1 MYNNLPALT
10 GSILWDE
17 RLLFADYAALS
28 EDALR
33 GALQEYLQAVNA
45 LRREWHAPDDSPL
58 SLWISRHDQLSLYR
72 PGLLSAERIILTDS
86 LEEAALRL
94 DSAGM
99 ATATDL
105 LVQNRATD
113 RLQDIRVGV
122 AQFVRFVREHFHLI
136 QAGFIV
142 FSPCQSAREEQVR
155 KLQLLEDNAARHF
168 LSGVMPPAVVRLY
181 ERSLTIRG
189 VERVSD
195 EGHMRFVSEKNLPG
209 EILLELRDCLS
220 PYANGHIFQEIRPL
234 SENEDG
240 TLAVEITRSRPNSR
254 SRYNRWIQGAANRSI
269 YFHYRGLLTDL
280 SQSAQAGA
288 SLVTRCPLQGKILAK
303 LDAPGQL
310 SRRML
315 EIDIP
320 FLQNLSLA
328 DIFRIRTDYE
338 PSVTAFRRSLRD
350 AALEMEQASGAEAI
364 RLLQLRFRERIA
376 DEGLED
382 LRQKLSAWKRQSMQ
396 DTVLLALPAVLG
408 YTGAPAIST
417 LATGAVSLLQ
427 AALGA
432 YRNHREITRHPS
444 WFLFRTSESKR
455 LRR

>member
-10 GSILWDE
+10 ESILWDA
-17 RLLFADYAALS
+17 RLLSADYAALS
-28 EDALR
+28 EDALC
-33 GALQEYLQAVNA
+33 GALEEYLQAVNA
-45 LRREWHAPDDSPL
+45 LRGEWHTPEDSPL
-58 SLWISRHDQLSLYR
+58 SLWIARHDQLALYR
-72 PGLLSAERIILTDS
+72 PGLLSAERIILTDA

-94 DSAGM
+94 NGVEM
-99 ATATDL
+99 AAATDL
-105 LVQNRATD
+105 LVQHRTTD
-113 RLQDIRVGV
+113 RLQDIRTGV
-122 AQFVRFVREHFHLI
+122 AQFVRFVREHFQLI
-136 QAGFIV
+136 QAGFIA
-142 FSPCQSAREEQVR
+142 FSPSHSAREEQQR
-155 KLQLLEDNAARHF
+155 KLQLLEDNADRHF
-168 LSGVMPPAVVRLY
+168 LNGVMPPAVVRLY

-195 EGHMRFVSEKNLPG
+195 EGHMRFVSEKTLPG
-209 EILLELRDCLS
+209 EIRLELRDCHS
-220 PYANGHIFQEIRPL
+220 PYVNGHIYQHLRPL
-234 SENEDG
+234 RENEDG
-240 TLAVEITRSRPNSR
+240 TLTVEITRGKPENR
-254 SRYNRWIQGAANRSI
+254 SDYNRWIQGVANRSI

-280 SQSAQAGA
+280 SQSAQIGA

-303 LDAPGQL
+303 LDATGRL

-315 EIDIP
+315 EVEIP
-320 FLQNLSLA
+320 FLQNLSLG

-350 AALEMEQASGAEAI
+350 AALEMEQASGADAI

-396 DTVLLALPAVLG
+396 DTALFTLPAVLG
-408 YTGAPAIST
+408 YTGAPAVST

-444 WFLFRTSESKR
+444 WFLFRTSDSNPQKR
-455 LRR
+455 